1 MFENNNEEDWKCCLA
16 PEDQEVI
23 ADLLENTKWKKG
35 AFMQADD
42 VKVAQVWCALVDMK
56 KEIIKL
62 RAAVEKTEAPFKDI
76 ASMGEIEKRK
86 AVERLIRDIL
96 KPEPHQEEATQRL
109 VDSLMEF

>member
-1 MFENNNEEDWKCCLA
+1 MFENETEDWKCCLP

-23 ADLLENTKWKKG
+23 AELLEKTKWKKG

-42 VKVAQVWCALVDMK
+42 VKVAQLWCVVVDLK
-56 KEIIKL
+56 KEINQL

-76 ASMGEIEKRK
+76 TSMADIEKRK
-86 AVERLIRDIL
+86 AVEKLVRDLL
-96 KPEPHQEEATQRL
+96 KPEPDQEEATQRL